1 MLKKMP
7 TELFNLKGLPWLV
20 LILAIEILPFD
31 AHPSDTI
38 ALDSTKNRCFTIH
51 EVSVSQALKNN
62 VTYSH
67 HLNDSFAK
75 KLLRA
80 AGLSTGFSII
90 MGCTLVALPEEF
102 SKWDKNNKLK
112 WSSMKK
118 NFISAYTLP
127 PVIDHD
133 FWYINYLGH
142 PYQGGFYFNN
152 LRSQGVDFRTS
163 AVFCFGQSLIWEYL
177 FESAFEQPSIQD
189 LISTPIAG
197 VVVGELT
204 HRATL
209 RMRKN
214 GFNTLEKIVVCIIN
228 PSYAINNGF
237 KINQPIN
244 SK

>member
-1 MLKKMP
+1 MP
-7 TELFNLKGLPWLV
+7 TESFRIKELPFIL
-20 LILAIEILPFD
+20 LIMVIEILPVNAGSPDTTTVISSENGYFSLHDFSAKQPVQNID
-31 AHPSDTI
+31 AFSRHS
-38 ALDSTKNRCFTIH
+38 
-51 EVSVSQALKNN
+51 
-62 VTYSH
+62 
-67 HLNDSFAK
+67 NDSFAE
-75 KLLRA
+75 KLFRG
-80 AGLSTGFSII
+80 AGLATGFGII
-90 MGCTLVALPEEF
+90 MGASLVAMPEEI

-118 NFISAYTLP
+118 NFIAAYTLP

-152 LRSQGVDFRTS
+152 LRSQGADFWTS
-163 AVFCFGQSLIWEYL
+163 AVFCAGQSLIWEYVL
-177 FESAFEQPSIQD
+177 ESVFEQPSIQD
-189 LISTPIAG
+189 LISTPLAG

-214 GFNTLEKIVVCIIN
+214 GFNTIEKIVVCIIN

-237 KINQPIN
+237 KINHSLN